1 MDIEAGFK
9 FVIFLIIFG
18 VLNYFIMLA
27 RYKYYLKETKI
38 IKKNKISKLYPKDT
52 FITIKT

>member
-18 VLNYFIMLA
+18 ALNYFIMLA
-27 RYKYYLKETKI
+27 RYKYHLKETKM
-38 IKKNKISKLYPKDT
+38 IKKNKISKLYPKNT

>member
-18 VLNYFIMLA
+18 ALNYFIMLA
-27 RYKYYLKETKI
+27 RYEYDIKKTKM
-38 IKKNKISKLYPKDT
+38 IKKNKISKLYPKNT

>member
-27 RYKYYLKETKI
+27 RYKYHLKETKM
-38 IKKNKISKLYPKDT
+38 IKKNKISKLYPKNT

>member
-18 VLNYFIMLA
+18 ALNYFIMLA
-27 RYKYYLKETKI
+27 RYKYYLEETKMT
-38 IKKNKISKLYPKDT
+38 KKNKISKLYPKDT
-52 FITIKT
+52 FISIKT